1 MAYDSQCN
9 ASICNASIC
18 MEGGKRLAGTV
29 RVQGSKNAAL
39 PVLAAS
45 VLIPGTCV
53 FKNVPYITDINC
65 MENLLQS
72 TGADLEK
79 KEAAHALRI
88 NAVNIQE
95 YRLPAKYVS
104 AMRSSVVLMGALLG
118 RLGEAIVDYPGGCV
132 IGERPIDLHL
142 FGLEKLG
149 AQIWTDKNRIHA
161 YADELRGA
169 LICFPFPSVGA
180 TQNTILAAVT
190 ARGTTVIKNAARE
203 PEVTALCDFL
213 NKAGACIEI
222 GHDFIATGRI
232 VIRGVEVSCLHGVEY
247 EIIPDRIV
255 AGTYLFAALG
265 AGGSITLENAPV
277 AQLRSVCA
285 LIRRMGAEVVPDEE
299 KNRIWVSTDKNRRIQ
314 NIPFVETGVYP
325 EFPTDLQS
333 LLLACACVS
342 EGELTIK
349 ERIFSSRFKVVE
361 ELVRMGADIE
371 TLDNKCVR
379 VKGVEKLTGRTVI
392 AQELRGGAALV
403 IAGLA
408 AEGITRVTDIRYI
421 KRGYQDIV
429 GDLKGLGARIS
440 YVD

>member
-1 MAYDSQCN
+1 MAYDSQSN
-9 ASICNASIC
+9 SAIC
-18 MEGGKRLAGTV
+18 MEGGNRLTGTV
-29 RVQGSKNAAL
+29 WIQGSKNAAL
-39 PVLAAS
+39 PVFAAS
-45 VLIPGTCV
+45 VLIPDTCV
-53 FKNVPYITDINC
+53 LKNVPYITDINC
-65 MENLLQS
+65 MENLLKS
-72 TGADLEK
+72 TGAVLE
-79 KEAAHALRI
+79 ERQNAHELRI
-88 NAVNIQE
+88 DSTNIRE

-118 RLGEAIVDYPGGCV
+118 RLGEALVDYPGGCV

-161 YADELRGA
+161 YADELKGA
-169 LICFPFPSVGA
+169 FINFPFPSVGA

-213 NKAGACIEI
+213 NKAGAHIEI
-222 GHDFIATGRI
+222 GHDFIVTGKI
-232 VIRGVEVSCLHGVEY
+232 VIHGVEVSSLHGVEY

-255 AGTYLFAALG
+255 AGTYMFAALG
-265 AGGSITLENAPV
+265 AGGNITVENAPV
-277 AQLRSVCA
+277 SQLRSVCT
-285 LIRRMGAEVVPDEE
+285 LIRKMGATVISDDEN
-299 KNRIWVSTDKNRRIQ
+299 NRILIHTDENRRIK
-314 NIPFVETGVYP
+314 NVPFVETGVYP

-333 LLLACACVS
+333 LLLTCACVS

-371 TLDNKCVR
+371 VLDNERVR
-379 VKGVEKLTGRTVI
+379 VRGVEKLEGRTVI

-403 IAGLA
+403 NAGLA
-408 AEGITRVTDIRYI
+408 AEGITTVTDIQYI

>member
-1 MAYDSQCN
+1 
-9 ASICNASIC
+9 
-18 MEGGKRLAGTV
+18 
-29 RVQGSKNAAL
+29 
-39 PVLAAS
+39 
-45 VLIPGTCV
+45 
-53 FKNVPYITDINC
+53 
-65 MENLLQS
+65 
-72 TGADLEK
+72 
-79 KEAAHALRI
+79 
-88 NAVNIQE
+88 
-95 YRLPAKYVS
+95 
-104 AMRSSVVLMGALLG
+104 
-118 RLGEAIVDYPGGCV
+118 
-132 IGERPIDLHL
+132 
-142 FGLEKLG
+142 
-149 AQIWTDKNRIHA
+149 
-161 YADELRGA
+161 
-169 LICFPFPSVGA
+169 
-180 TQNTILAAVT
+180 
-190 ARGTTVIKNAARE
+190 
-203 PEVTALCDFL
+203 
-213 NKAGACIEI
+213 
-222 GHDFIATGRI
+222 
-232 VIRGVEVSCLHGVEY
+232 
-247 EIIPDRIV
+247 
-255 AGTYLFAALG
+255 
-265 AGGSITLENAPV
+265 
-277 AQLRSVCA
+277 
-285 LIRRMGAEVVPDEE
+285 MGAEVVPDEE

-379 VKGVEKLTGRTVI
+379 VRGVEKLTGRTVI